1 LHKFLKIF
9 LNIIFISISVWVC
22 YFILKQYKNI
32 TIVNNQNIKIKGND
46 FFTDKEIISL
56 IDDLCINKNILSIN
70 TNEVRNR
77 LTKNLLIESITI
89 YKKAPSNIIINITE
103 KDIIAKIKIDGRLYF
118 IDNNGEKI
126 FSNNSTQNNN
136 IKEYFDPKLIVLYV
150 KDDAIDFKQLNQL
163 IENISS
169 QLPTL
174 YEEIESIV
182 FYDEKIDLLSYNNDS
197 KVIISRNNF
206 HNDIKSLIG
215 FIEQIENEGINEFS
229 IANYKYINILI
240 DNQII
245 IMDKSTMAHDQI
257 IEDEIN

>member
-1 LHKFLKIF
+1 
-9 LNIIFISISVWVC
+9 
-22 YFILKQYKNI
+22 
-32 TIVNNQNIKIKGND
+32 
-46 FFTDKEIISL
+46 
-56 IDDLCINKNILSIN
+56 
-70 TNEVRNR
+70 
-77 LTKNLLIESITI
+77 
-89 YKKAPSNIIINITE
+89 
-103 KDIIAKIKIDGRLYF
+103 
-118 IDNNGEKI
+118 KI